1 MASPSRGGVA
11 GTSLAP
17 LAYTLTYGSAGAG
30 SLTGQGSG
38 WFGPSVPMRP
48 TAPAEVAGRRFDYPT
63 GYNLNTTARAFEP
76 VSFAQLRRLADGYD
90 LLRLVIETR
99 KDQAARMIERVEAT
113 GRQMDALGGKL
124 DRMDEKLE
132 GVAYRRDI
140 EHFVVRD
147 EIERRI
153 DKAVDGAKA
162 EAAKGL
168 AEVAGQVRDLRKIG
182 WGLASAALL
191 AFGGIVLAKIGLAG
205 R

>member
-1 MASPSRGGVA
+1 MADHLPE
-11 GTSLAP
+11 
-17 LAYTLTYGSAGAG
+17 
-30 SLTGQGSG
+30 
-38 WFGPSVPMRP
+38 WI
-48 TAPAEVAGRRFDYPT
+48 GR
-63 GYNLNTTARAFEP
+63 L
-76 VSFAQLRRLADGYD
+76 
-90 LLRLVIETR
+90 
-99 KDQAARMIERVEAT
+99 IERVEAT

-140 EHFVVRD
+140 EHFVARD

-168 AEVAGQVRDLRKIG
+168 AEIAGQVRDLRKIG

-205 R
+205 RRAGSGTGTAPPSPHRRGLDIPPARSPRTARLRSRWSFRAGGPPLA

>member
-1 MASPSRGGVA
+1 MADHLPEWIGR
-11 GTSLAP
+11 
-17 LAYTLTYGSAGAG
+17 LT
-30 SLTGQGSG
+30 
-38 WFGPSVPMRP
+38 
-48 TAPAEVAGRRFDYPT
+48 
-63 GYNLNTTARAFEP
+63 
-76 VSFAQLRRLADGYD
+76 
-90 LLRLVIETR
+90 
-99 KDQAARMIERVEAT
+99 ERVEAT

-124 DRMDEKLE
+124 DRMDKKLE

-140 EHFVVRD
+140 EHFVARD

-168 AEVAGQVRDLRKIG
+168 AEIAGQVRDLRKIG

-191 AFGGIVLAKIGLAG
+191 AFGRIVLAKIGLAG

>member
-1 MASPSRGGVA
+1 MADHLPE
-11 GTSLAP
+11 
-17 LAYTLTYGSAGAG
+17 
-30 SLTGQGSG
+30 
-38 WFGPSVPMRP
+38 WI
-48 TAPAEVAGRRFDYPT
+48 GR
-63 GYNLNTTARAFEP
+63 L
-76 VSFAQLRRLADGYD
+76 
-90 LLRLVIETR
+90 
-99 KDQAARMIERVEAT
+99 IERVETT

-140 EHFVVRD
+140 EHFVARD

-153 DKAVDGAKA
+153 DEAVDGAKA

-168 AEVAGQVRDLRKIG
+168 AEIAGQVRDLRKIG
-182 WGLASAALL
+182 WVLASAALL

>member
-1 MASPSRGGVA
+1 MTDETPPRAR
-11 GTSLAP
+11 
-17 LAYTLTYGSAGAG
+17 
-30 SLTGQGSG
+30 
-38 WFGPSVPMRP
+38 
-48 TAPAEVAGRRFDYPT
+48 
-63 GYNLNTTARAFEP
+63 TARPGRGE
-76 VSFAQLRRLADGYD
+76 RRTGPMADHLPEWIG
-90 LLRLVIETR
+90 RL
-99 KDQAARMIERVEAT
+99 IERVEAT

-140 EHFVVRD
+140 EHFVARD

>member
-1 MASPSRGGVA
+1 MADHLPE
-11 GTSLAP
+11 
-17 LAYTLTYGSAGAG
+17 
-30 SLTGQGSG
+30 
-38 WFGPSVPMRP
+38 WI
-48 TAPAEVAGRRFDYPT
+48 GR
-63 GYNLNTTARAFEP
+63 L
-76 VSFAQLRRLADGYD
+76 
-90 LLRLVIETR
+90 
-99 KDQAARMIERVEAT
+99 IERVEAT
-113 GRQMDALGGKL
+113 GRQMDALGSKL

-140 EHFVVRD
+140 EHFVARD

-191 AFGGIVLAKIGLAG
+191 AFGGIVLAKVGLTG

>member
-1 MASPSRGGVA
+1 MADHLPE
-11 GTSLAP
+11 
-17 LAYTLTYGSAGAG
+17 
-30 SLTGQGSG
+30 
-38 WFGPSVPMRP
+38 WI
-48 TAPAEVAGRRFDYPT
+48 GR
-63 GYNLNTTARAFEP
+63 L
-76 VSFAQLRRLADGYD
+76 
-90 LLRLVIETR
+90 
-99 KDQAARMIERVEAT
+99 IERVEAT

-140 EHFVVRD
+140 EHFVARD

-182 WGLASAALL
+182 WGWPRRRCWPS
-191 AFGGIVLAKIGLAG
+191 GGSCWRRSGCRG
-205 R
+205 GEPDR

>member
-1 MASPSRGGVA
+1 
-11 GTSLAP
+11 
-17 LAYTLTYGSAGAG
+17 
-30 SLTGQGSG
+30 
-38 WFGPSVPMRP
+38 
-48 TAPAEVAGRRFDYPT
+48 
-63 GYNLNTTARAFEP
+63 
-76 VSFAQLRRLADGYD
+76 
-90 LLRLVIETR
+90 
-99 KDQAARMIERVEAT
+99 
-113 GRQMDALGGKL
+113 MDALGGKL

-140 EHFVVRD
+140 EHFVARD

-182 WGLASAALL
+182 WGAGLGGAAGLRGDR
-191 AFGGIVLAKIGLAG
+191 AGKIGLAG